1 MDTTAA
7 SLLGDQL
14 RDFLV
19 KQFAPPPG
27 TSTRLGF
34 LGAGVAV
41 DPNSFLSQDQFN
53 PARVNSWLNIV
64 IDPLGTLAKDGD
76 PVGAT
81 PWTASVLMETISG
94 QSVCVAPA
102 GSVDQQGFARAKSLA
117 IENLGGAT
125 SVNTAPLD
133 WYDPAQVPKW
143 SKCSLSTSSTST
155 TGTGPP
161 PQPPPGNVPPRRP
174 IWAWRT
180 LAEVSVADP
189 QRLQPVETPPTKAP
203 ATGVIGVSIQPQ
215 RFMLST
221 SMVTAASLTKTA
233 QLAPVSASVGHP
245 QLMQVSHVSDGARIS
260 IEKAPVAII
269 NEKTTRQVT
278 AVQAVMVSQA
288 ISTAAAQA
296 STSSVKTN
304 SLSLDL
310 TYLVV
315 SLSRAPWWSDLLP
328 LLDNW
333 YIPGLRRG
341 SLTGDGD
348 AQKVTGVPI
357 ALILTSDVKI
367 RAIWSDA
374 DRAAASSN
382 THFGPW
388 VLSSAQFTS
397 TTNAGEAILTI
408 PGVTAIACIYRELP
422 ALPPKADPSLPPAAD
437 LAGL

>member
-19 KQFAPPPG
+19 KQFAPLPG
-27 TSTRLGF
+27 TKTRLGF

-41 DPNSFLSQDQFN
+41 EPNSFLSQGQFN

-64 IDPLGTLAKDGD
+64 IDPLGTIAKDGD
-76 PVGAT
+76 QVGAT

-94 QSVCVAPA
+94 HSVCVAPA
-102 GSVDQQGFARAKSLA
+102 DSVDQQGFAHAKSLA
-117 IENLGGAT
+117 MENLGGAT
-125 SVNTAPLD
+125 GVNTAPLD
-133 WYDPAQVPKW
+133 WYDPAQVSKW
-143 SKCSLSTSSTST
+143 PKCSLSTSSISS
-155 TGTGPP
+155 TGTSPP
-161 PQPPPGNVPPRRP
+161 PQPPPGLPPRKP

-180 LAEVSVADP
+180 LEQVPVADP
-189 QRLQPVETPPTKAP
+189 RRLQLVEAPPAKAP
-203 ATGVIGVSIQPQ
+203 VGAATGVAIQP
-215 RFMLST
+215 RTFMLSAK
-221 SMVTAASLTKTA
+221 MMTAASLTETA
-233 QLAPVSASVGHP
+233 QFTPVNASVAHA

-260 IEKAPVAII
+260 IEKAPVAVID
-269 NEKTTRQVT
+269 EKATRQVS

-288 ISTAAAQA
+288 MSSAAAQA
-296 STSSVKTN
+296 STSSVKTS

-310 TYLVV
+310 NYLVV
-315 SLSRAPWWSDLLP
+315 SLSRAPWWSELLP

-348 AQKVTGVPI
+348 AQAMAGMPI

-367 RAIWSDA
+367 RAIWSEA
-374 DRAAASSN
+374 DRAAASSS

-388 VLSSAQFTS
+388 VLNSSQFTS
-397 TTNAGEAILTI
+397 TANVGEAILTI
-408 PGVTAIACIYRELP
+408 PGITAIACIYRELP
-422 ALPPKADPSLPPAAD
+422 ALPPKADPGLPPAGD
-437 LAGL
+437 LTGV

>member
-27 TSTRLGF
+27 TQTRLGF

-41 DPNSFLSQDQFN
+41 DPDSFLSQGQSN

-64 IDPLGTLAKDGD
+64 IDPLGTITKDGD
-76 PVGAT
+76 QVGAT
-81 PWTASVLMETISG
+81 PWTATVLMETISS
-94 QSVCVAPA
+94 QSVCLAPPDSA
-102 GSVDQQGFARAKSLA
+102 DQQSFAHAKSLA
-117 IENLGGAT
+117 MENLGGAT

-133 WYDPAQVPKW
+133 WYDPAQVSKW
-143 SKCSLSTSSTST
+143 PKCSLSTSSTSSV
-155 TGTGPP
+155 GTGPP
-161 PQPPPGNVPPRRP
+161 PQPPPGPPPRKP

-180 LAEVSVADP
+180 LEMVPVADP
-189 QRLQPVETPPTKAP
+189 QRLQPVETPPIQAP
-203 ATGVIGVSIQPQ
+203 AAGAIGVSTQPR
-215 RFMLST
+215 RFMLSA
-221 SMVTAASLTKTA
+221 SMVNEASVTRTAHLASVG
-233 QLAPVSASVGHP
+233 APVGHP
-245 QLMQVSHVSDGARIS
+245 QLMQVSHISDEPRIS
-260 IEKAPVAII
+260 IEKAPAAII
-269 NEKTTRQVT
+269 NEKTTRQVS

-288 ISTAAAQA
+288 MSTAAAQA

-310 TYLVV
+310 SYLVV
-315 SLSRAPWWSDLLP
+315 SLSRAPWWNELLP

-341 SLTGDGD
+341 SLTGDVD
-348 AQKVTGVPI
+348 AQQLTGMPI

-374 DRAAASSN
+374 DRAAATSN

-397 TTNAGEAILTI
+397 TTNAGEAVLTI
-408 PGVTAIACIYRELP
+408 PGITAIACIYRELP
-422 ALPPKADPSLPPAAD
+422 ALPPKADPNLPPV
-437 LAGL
+437 G